1 MIDVKKAV
9 KIARDFT
16 TEIYEDEEVANISLE
31 EVNFDDTT
39 QQWAV
44 TIGFDTNRK
53 KISRPNKPL
62 SIIGNLNNEISEE
75 AIRAYKVVHLD
86 AEDGEFKGMTMRQVG

>member
-1 MIDVKKAV
+1 MIDVKEAV
-9 KIARDFT
+9 KIARDFA
-16 TEIYEDEEVANISLE
+16 TELYQDEEVSNIGLE
-31 EVNFDDTT
+31 EVNFDETT

-53 KISRPNKPL
+53 KVSRPNKPL

-75 AIRAYKVVHLD
+75 PIRAYKVIRLD
-86 AEDGEFKGMTMRQVG
+86 AEKGEFKGMKMRQVG

>member
-9 KIARDFT
+9 KIAREFT
-16 TEIYEDEEVANISLE
+16 TELYQGEEVSNISLE

-39 QQWAV
+39 QEWAV

-53 KISRPNKPL
+53 KVSRPNKPL
-62 SIIGNLNNEISEE
+62 SIIGNLNEVSEE
-75 AIRAYKVVHLD
+75 PIRAYKVIRLD
-86 AEDGEFKGMTMRQVG
+86 VEDGEFRGMKMRQVG